1 MKRIQTYILVGAIL
15 LLTPIAYGAY
25 CYYAPPQL
33 ITPYQI
39 GKVNDTLRIAYIGDS
54 WAFMHKNHKCQIPKR
69 LESKLHCPIRVHSY
83 GLCGQTSKE
92 IYESIF
98 DNDDMKRFLQ
108 RRGYQFCFVSAGI
121 NDTYKKM
128 STSYYKK
135 SMNGIIQFLLD
146 NHIHPIIL
154 EIPDYDIKKSFDR
167 QTTSKKLLRKLSMFI
182 NNTPLDCKQKFR
194 DALDELIREK
204 EYQNKVSIIRYKSWN
219 NDYHQD
225 LNLIYLEDGLHLN
238 EHGYAKLDSIIA
250 KEIVSPI

>member
-54 WAFMHKNHKCQIPKR
+54 WAFMHKNHNCQIPKR
-69 LESKLHCPIRVHSY
+69 LESKLHRPIRVHSY

-98 DNDDMKRFLQ
+98 DNDDMKRFFQ

-225 LNLIYLEDGLHLN
+225 LNLLYLDDGLHLN
-238 EHGYAKLDSIIA
+238 KHGYVKLDSIIA
-250 KEIVSPI
+250 KEIVSPM